1 MDRSERKIKQTV
13 SHNAE
18 TADRDRVK
26 NKETS
31 DYTRKYATPL
41 ARSSFTFGNLFAVK
55 IIGAEERKVKRVFRV
70 EESAALSG
78 NKHIPDLDKKRA
90 DIWLMQL
97 RVQFPSGQP
106 PYGSIKNSIC
116 ERVCQDRGRQRE
128 IPDTYGKH
136 AAPLARSS
144 SVFGEFKKA
153 ESGSV
158 QGATVNRRLV
168 EPTNSASMDIL
179 YTSLGIVKKRL
190 HLKKT
195 RNENRKGEWLF
206 LALLPIP
213 QVPCQKMLYTATA
226 GTVKENLPVILRRRI
241 SALQF
246 PTPIY

>member
-1 MDRSERKIKQTV
+1 MSREFST
-13 SHNAE
+13 
-18 TADRDRVK
+18 
-26 NKETS
+26 
-31 DYTRKYATPL
+31 
-41 ARSSFTFGNLFAVK
+41 
-55 IIGAEERKVKRVFRV
+55 

-97 RVQFPSGQP
+97 RVQFPSRQP
-106 PYGSIKNSIC
+106 PYGSIRNITYAKESVKIAGGKRKSPTHTASTQPLWLDPLPYSGNS
-116 ERVCQDRGRQRE
+116 
-128 IPDTYGKH
+128 
-136 AAPLARSS
+136 
-144 SVFGEFKKA
+144 KKA

-241 SALQF
+241 SALQL

>member
-31 DYTRKYATPL
+31 DYTRKYAARL

-55 IIGAEERKVKRVFRV
+55 IIGVEENFSREFSA

-106 PYGSIKNSIC
+106 PYGSIRNITYAKDGVKIAGGKGKSPTHTASTQPLWLDPLPYSGNSKK
-116 ERVCQDRGRQRE
+116 QN
-128 IPDTYGKH
+128 PDPFK
-136 AAPLARSS
+136 AR
-144 SVFGEFKKA
+144 
-153 ESGSV
+153 
-158 QGATVNRRLV
+158 L
-168 EPTNSASMDIL
+168 
-179 YTSLGIVKKRL
+179 
-190 HLKKT
+190 
-195 RNENRKGEWLF
+195 
-206 LALLPIP
+206 
-213 QVPCQKMLYTATA
+213 
-226 GTVKENLPVILRRRI
+226 
-241 SALQF
+241 
-246 PTPIY
+246 

>member
-55 IIGAEERKVKRVFRV
+55 IIGAEERKVKRVFRG

-97 RVQFPSGQP
+97 RVQFPSRQP
-106 PYGSIKNSIC
+106 PYGSKKYNIC
-116 ERVCQDRGRQRE
+116 ERGCQDRGRQRKSPTHTASTQPLWLDPLPYSG
-128 IPDTYGKH
+128 ISKKQNPDPFK
-136 AAPLARSS
+136 AR
-144 SVFGEFKKA
+144 
-153 ESGSV
+153 
-158 QGATVNRRLV
+158 L
-168 EPTNSASMDIL
+168 
-179 YTSLGIVKKRL
+179 
-190 HLKKT
+190 
-195 RNENRKGEWLF
+195 
-206 LALLPIP
+206 
-213 QVPCQKMLYTATA
+213 
-226 GTVKENLPVILRRRI
+226 
-241 SALQF
+241 
-246 PTPIY
+246 